1 RGRWPEPFIS
11 QDPFL
16 QKLKDTTDITLRHN
30 GRTLIIDTKCYERSM
45 ARNSMFD
52 TYTLHSHNLYQIFT
66 YVKNMDATSP
76 GNVSGLLLYAQTDED
91 IVPDFDYT
99 ICGNRISVKTLD
111 LNTDFT
117 NITSQ
122 LNEIAET
129 MLR

>member
-1 RGRWPEPFIS
+1 
-11 QDPFL
+11 
-16 QKLKDTTDITLRHN
+16 
-30 GRTLIIDTKCYERSM
+30 M